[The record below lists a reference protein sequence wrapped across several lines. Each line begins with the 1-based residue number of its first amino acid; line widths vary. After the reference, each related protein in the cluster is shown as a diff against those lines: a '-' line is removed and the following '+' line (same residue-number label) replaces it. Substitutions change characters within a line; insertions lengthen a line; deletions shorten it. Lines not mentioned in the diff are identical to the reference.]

1 MNIAKNPSRGSYD
14 LVGVGLYSVS
24 EASRLT
30 EIPTQRISR
39 WLRGYAYVHNDE
51 VHRQP
56 ALWSLQAKVSEG
68 FVALTF
74 SDLMEIRFVDAFR
87 HLGVSLPIIRKTL
100 VKAREVFHLD
110 FPFSSR
116 RFSTDG
122 KIIFA
127 EIAKEENE
135 PVLLDIL
142 NDQYESR
149 RLVSQSLYATL
160 DFDES
165 SQAARWWPLGKQ
177 RPIVVDPARSFGQ
190 PIEASSGIP
199 TVTLADAAKA
209 EGSISAAAAWYGVRQ
224 AAVRAS
230 VAFEAKLA
238 ARGSFLTITFHTDWR
253 TRYIH

>member
-1 MNIAKNPSRGSYD
+1 MNIQKNPSGGSYE

-30 EIPTQRISR
+30 GIPAQRISR
-39 WLRGYAYVHNDE
+39 WLRGYAYLHNDE

-56 ALWSLQAKVSEG
+56 ALWSLQAKISKG

-74 SDLMEIRFVDAFR
+74 LDLMEIRFVDAFR
-87 HLGVSLPIIRKTL
+87 QLGVSLPIVRKTL
-100 VKAREVFHLD
+100 IKARDVFHLE

-122 KIIFA
+122 KFIFA

-135 PVLLDIL
+135 PILLDIL
-142 NDQYESR
+142 RDQYESR

-177 RPIVVDPARSFGQ
+177 RRVVVDPARSFGQ
-190 PIEASSGIP
+190 PIETSSGIP
-199 TVTLADAAKA
+199 TVTLADAVKA
-209 EGSISAAAAWYGVRQ
+209 EGSIAAAAAWYGVKQ

-238 ARGSFLTITFHTDWR
+238 A
-253 TRYIH
+253 